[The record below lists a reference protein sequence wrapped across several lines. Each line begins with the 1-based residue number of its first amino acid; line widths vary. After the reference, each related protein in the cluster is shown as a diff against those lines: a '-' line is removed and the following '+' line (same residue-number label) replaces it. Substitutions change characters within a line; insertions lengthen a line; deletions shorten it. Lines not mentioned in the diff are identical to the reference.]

1 MKLPWIGFV
10 MQVSVE
16 VCVCVVVKENQ
27 KTMDFDNSE
36 S

>member
-1 MKLPWIGFV
+1 MKLPWVWFV
-10 MQVSVE
+10 MRVSVE
-16 VCVCVVVKENQ
+16 VSMCIVVKENQ

>member
-1 MKLPWIGFV
+1 MKLPWVGFV

-16 VCVCVVVKENQ
+16 VSVCVAVKENQ